1 MFQSS
6 ETAQSSGRVTPGRA
20 LIEGWI
26 EFLRAAEPR
35 VRGCAALPWRRCKE
49 YIYDK
54 TFGP

>member
-6 ETAQSSGRVTPGRA
+6 ETAQSSGCVTPGRA

-35 VRGCAALPWRRCKE
+35 VRGCAALPRRRCKE